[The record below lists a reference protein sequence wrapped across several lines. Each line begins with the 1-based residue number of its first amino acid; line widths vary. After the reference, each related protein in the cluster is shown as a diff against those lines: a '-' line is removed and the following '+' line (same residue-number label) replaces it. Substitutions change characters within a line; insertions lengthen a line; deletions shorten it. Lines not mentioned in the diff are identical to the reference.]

1 MKECEKL
8 KRRQIHSSIRQN
20 SCGGQGS
27 AHLIPGNVWI
37 FAWLHV
43 VIDVRAEDLFA
54 LAELG
59 LLLPSHVGIVAQAG
73 VILCHSQGHG
83 HLHAVGGV
91 SVSTGQMGL
100 ITFRFLLSAIYLS
113 VISVTSTR
121 RHSSF
126 VSLFLPTFAVHPQM
140 FCTGTSG

>member
-1 MKECEKL
+1 M
-8 KRRQIHSSIRQN
+8 
-20 SCGGQGS
+20 
-27 AHLIPGNVWI
+27 AHLKPGYVWI

-43 VIDVRAEDLFA
+43 VINVGAEDLFA

-91 SVSTGQMGL
+91 SVSRAQTS
-100 ITFRFLLSAIYLS
+100 LLYLS
-113 VISVTSTR
+113 VICLSD
-121 RHSSF
+121 
-126 VSLFLPTFAVHPQM
+126 Q
-140 FCTGTSG
+140 C

>member
-1 MKECEKL
+1 MCLSFKMIDTDTLFSKIKQDEKI
-8 KRRQIHSSIRQN
+8 KAIQTQSSICQKN
-20 SCGGQGS
+20 CGGQGS
-27 AHLIPGNVWI
+27 AHLIPSNVWI
-37 FAWLHV
+37 FAWLQV

-91 SVSTGQMGL
+91 SEDKRV
-100 ITFRFLLSAIYLS
+100 TFRIYLQ
-113 VISVTSTR
+113 
-121 RHSSF
+121 F
-126 VSLFLPTFAVHPQM
+126 VSMLLVFILHLDNHNK
-140 FCTGTSG
+140 